1 MAYTQQPR
9 IQGGGFYNPFS
20 ASPNF
25 GAGFSGMIRETIMLQ
40 KQKEQE
46 KEEQERYEE
55 EQVAKQEQR
64 DVTRRRQETYEK
76 QVAGQLEPKEPK
88 KSAFMEKYELFNEIL
103 KNPKQAAMIAQ
114 NFKEPVSEE
123 ERIQRISD
131 DARVRGYWNHFYKDA
146 DKIDDNAITKN
157 LYGDIQKRIK
167 SLTSDKYS
175 LEELFV
181 YSQEHG
187 GKYPPL
193 GKNADKIAN
202 LLKLSDHVAGVGI
215 KAVMGDLSTE
225 ELNGL
230 FKIATNLSKFES
242 SSMEKVLGREIG
254 KGIGKEIQPPLAIDE
269 SKVPK
274 GTPVQMY
281 PDGKEYVQIEDKDGN
296 LTWRLL
302 LRTKK

>member
-1 MAYTQQPR
+1 MAYQNIPR
-9 IQGGGFYNPFS
+9 IQPQGFYNPFS
-20 ASPNF
+20 ASPNL

-40 KQKEQE
+40 KEKEQE

-55 EQVAKQEQR
+55 EQTAKQEQR
-64 DVTRRRQETYEK
+64 DITRRRQETYEK
-76 QVAGQLEPKEPK
+76 QVAGQLTPTEPK

-123 ERIQRISD
+123 ERIQRISN
-131 DARVRGYWNHFYKDA
+131 DAKVRGYWNHFYKDA
-146 DKIDDNAITKN
+146 DKIDDNDITKN
-157 LYGDIQKRIK
+157 LYKDIQSRIK
-167 SLTSDKYS
+167 ALTSDKYS

-230 FKIATNLSKFES
+230 FKIATNLSRFEATN
-242 SSMEKVLGREIG
+242 MEEILGEE
-254 KGIGKEIQPPLAIDE
+254 IGKEIKKKIQPPEAIDE

-274 GTPVQMY
+274 GTPIQVY
-281 PDGKEYVQIEDKDGN
+281 PDGKKYVQIGRKWYFLN
-296 LTWRLL
+296 R
-302 LRTKK
+302 KK